1 MLFLVACF
9 AGLSFGALML
19 AATSF
24 VKEDDG
30 FFAIVARFI
39 VAPMFLFSGTFYPL
53 EQMPVFLQWI
63 GWISPLWHSTNFAR
77 SVSFGLEVPGWL
89 MIIHV
94 AFLTIS
100 LVAGMLIARKQFE
113 GRLLK

>member
-1 MLFLVACF
+1 
-9 AGLSFGALML
+9 
-19 AATSF
+19 
-24 VKEDDG
+24 
-30 FFAIVARFI
+30 
-39 VAPMFLFSGTFYPL
+39 
-53 EQMPVFLQWI
+53 MPVFLQWI

-77 SVSFGLEVPGWL
+77 SVSFGLAVPGWL

-100 LVAGMLIARKQFE
+100 LVAGMVIARKQFE